1 MQENIGKQ
9 IIINI
14 KKCIMGSEFF
24 LSSFTSYG
32 DIKSG
37 SKSLERLTN
46 GTVIIRLANGIYLYP
61 K

>member
-1 MQENIGKQ
+1 
-9 IIINI
+9 
-14 KKCIMGSEFF
+14 MGSEFF

-46 GTVIIRLANGIYLYP
+46 GAVFIRLANGIYLYP

>member
-14 KKCIMGSEFF
+14 KKRGMGSVFF

-32 DIKSG
+32 DIKSV
-37 SKSLERLTN
+37 SKSL
-46 GTVIIRLANGIYLYP
+46 G
-61 K
+61 